1 MRILELHTI
10 ALTFGLFIAACNSV
24 TQPAQEP
31 VDQQPAE
38 PKLEASANTNPG
50 LLAEYFDNINFTGTR
65 VARLEPNVNFNWF
78 ATAPVG
84 TGLGVDTFSARFTGE
99 ILAPS
104 TGTYTFYATADD
116 GVRLSVGTK
125 LVLNDFSDHAARTSG
140 GTQNLIAG
148 QRLPIKLEYY
158 DNAWDASVKLEW
170 SGPNVPRT
178 VIPKTQL
185 FAPAVTQP
193 PVVGPVILG
202 TKGVNIGTNLMWSSF
217 NSNDWSKPDKAAR
230 MKALGIEFVRLPIDP
245 IFFMGADGSFGT
257 RSAELSTAINNLN
270 TAGLKVIVDLHSF
283 SKFPGTTRDF
293 TQSIVCGGQELVKFE
308 KFLTGIAA
316 FLDKKDKS
324 KVVLELLNEPYDP
337 GKANNPCG
345 TTVNWPVTLERLRKA
360 ARAGSSNLTLV
371 LSGEEWGGIYALGPL
386 PKITDPNIIYS
397 VHYYG
402 PLEFSHQG
410 ATWMAEY
417 FAALENVPY
426 PITKRTLASIWP
438 KIEANIAGNPDITD
452 KPKARADARG
462 TLECYYGMAGS
473 GCTAYGSRAI
483 NDAFSQVVTQA
494 ARLGVPA
501 SRILLGEFGVQGKW
515 TDPWRAAPFNVFN
528 AAQLTD
534 RATWIKEVRTVAQ
547 GKGFATAMWMFN
559 DTGGWTAF
567 NNGSAPPSLEPSIV
581 DALGLNSP

>member
-10 ALTFGLFIAACNSV
+10 ALTFGLFISACNSV
-24 TQPAQEP
+24 TPQPETTIKP
-31 VDQQPAE
+31 TKS
-38 PKLEASANTNPG
+38 KLEASANTNPG

-65 VARLEPNVNFNWF
+65 VTSIEANVNFNWL
-78 ATAPVG
+78 TAAPAAIG
-84 TGLGVDTFSARFTGE
+84 FGPDTFSVRFTGE

-116 GVRLSVGTK
+116 GVRLTVGTK
-125 LVLNDFSDHAARTSG
+125 LVVNDFSDHAARTNSG
-140 GTQNLIAG
+140 TLNLIAG

-158 DNAWDASVKLEW
+158 ENAWDASLKLEW
-170 SGPNVPRT
+170 SGPNVPRA
-178 VIPKTQL
+178 VIPKSQL
-185 FAPAVTQP
+185 FAPASTQP
-193 PVVGPVILG
+193 PVIGPVILG

-217 NSNDWSKPDKAAR
+217 NANDWSKPETATR
-230 MKALGIEFVRLPIDP
+230 MKALGLEFVRLPVDP
-245 IFFMGADGSFGT
+245 IFFMGADGSFGN
-257 RSAELSTAINNLN
+257 RNGELNIAINNLN

-283 SKFPGTTRDF
+283 SKFPGTNRDF
-293 TQSIVCGGQELVKFE
+293 TQSIVCGGQPLVQFE

-316 FLDKKDKS
+316 FLDKKDKF

-337 GKANNPCG
+337 SKANNPCG
-345 TTVNWPVTLERLRKA
+345 TTVNWPATLERLRKS

-371 LSGEEWGGIYALGPL
+371 LSGEDWGGIYALGPL
-386 PKITDPNIIYS
+386 PKIADPNIIYS

-410 ATWMAEY
+410 ATWISEY

-426 PITKRTLASIWP
+426 PITKRTLAAIWP
-438 KIEANIAGNPDITD
+438 KIEANIAGNPDITN
-452 KPKARADARG
+452 KPKARADAKS

-473 GCTAYGSRAI
+473 GCTAYGSQSI
-483 NDAFSQVVTQA
+483 NDAFNQVVTQA

-515 TDPWRAAPFNVFN
+515 TDPWRKEPFKVFN
-528 AAQLTD
+528 AAQLED

-547 GKGFATAMWMFN
+547 GKGFSTAMWMFN

-567 NNGSAPPSLEPSIV
+567 NNTTNPPTLEPSIIA
-581 DALGLNSP
+581 ALGLNKP